1 MPRRLDCEI
10 DMIVDDTGENLR
22 CSMHGITYAP
32 NSGES
37 KNDICKGKKLTPVK
51 VEENE
56 EGVWICDKRVEPLQE
71 ASQ

>member
-1 MPRRLDCEI
+1 
-10 DMIVDDTGENLR
+10 
-22 CSMHGITYAP
+22 MHGITYAP